1 MKTII
6 NRKKSDET
14 EIEKTEKD
22 KVQDT
27 KRMEEKGTKVRSI
40 TA

>member
-27 KRMEEKGTKVRSI
+27 KRMEEKGT
-40 TA
+40 